1 MSVFDVRWHLW
12 DLVADCIVIPQDQ
25 LSCCWVWS
33 VHSTEERHQLYKNSM
48 QIIVLAITSMDVAS
62 PQYIHT
68 HDSFISD
75 LALTTMAIIL

>member
-1 MSVFDVRWHLW
+1 MFEVHWHLW
-12 DLVADCIVIPQDQ
+12 DLVTDCTGIPQDR
-25 LSCCWVWS
+25 LSYYWVWS

-62 PQYIHT
+62 PQFIHI